1 MEANWL
7 FKRVSLAVEEGLR
20 KKKSILVYNAN
31 HIWRGKMI
39 YYGADVPASASE
51 MRAGEPLKLESYDF
65 CAVMA
70 ARILILKISNTSLYI
85 YQLHR

>member
-1 MEANWL
+1 
-7 FKRVSLAVEEGLR
+7 
-20 KKKSILVYNAN
+20 
-31 HIWRGKMI
+31 MI
-39 YYGADVPASASE
+39 YYGADVPAGASE